1 MILPICIHF
10 VGHPSIEQ
18 VREQKDFCWTNSLVS
33 EDEDVKCRLKLLQ
46 KLHDFFAFLVKN
58 TSVYLKNI
66 YQLFLR
72 RWTSEYMV
80 TGYSRKANTS
90 IFATQP
96 LFKSRTFLLEMASLR
111 LLRVP
116 LYIHTF
122 WMFCI
127 WVFPK
132 IGVPQNRWFIME
144 KNLLE
149 WMIRGET
156 PLFLETPIY
165 CHPKYLFHLVVAILM
180 FRELR
185 LAVLPGVIYSD
196 AAWRNFSPNEHLT
209 QTDRFRPGEVSK
221 SSGWSIM
228 IEWLVNILCIVSW
241 LVHFWGKWLTKQEMY
256 L

>member
-144 KNLLE
+144 KKP
-149 WMIRGET
+149 IRMDDSGGKPT
-156 PLFLETPIY
+156 IFGNTHILPPKILVPSCRCYPHVSGAPSRGFTRSDLFR
-165 CHPKYLFHLVVAILM
+165 C
-180 FRELR
+180 R
-185 LAVLPGVIYSD
+185 LAQF
-196 AAWRNFSPNEHLT
+196 FSQWTPHTNWPF
-209 QTDRFRPGEVSK
+209 QTRGSV
-221 SSGWSIM
+221 
-228 IEWLVNILCIVSW
+228 
-241 LVHFWGKWLTKQEMY
+241 
-256 L
+256 